1 MMMIST
7 ENKNAIKVFV
17 DTNVV
22 LDALT
27 QRDMNYQSSLSFMRY
42 IISGEL
48 KGYMCSKQITDLYY
62 ILKKYT
68 LNDLQRRNLIK
79 TVLKTFELLPL
90 LKGDILA
97 TINTNMKDF
106 EDAIL
111 DEVAKVNMIP
121 YFVTN
126 NIDDYKDSKSMVLTP
141 DQFLTLFQLNK

>member
-1 MMMIST
+1 MIST

-17 DTNVV
+17 DTNVI

-27 QRDMNYQSSLSFMRY
+27 QRDVNYQSSLSFMRY
-42 IISGEL
+42 IIAGEIR
-48 KGYMCSKQITDLYY
+48 GYMCSKQITDLYY

>member
-1 MMMIST
+1 MTIST
-7 ENKNAIKVFV
+7 ENKNATRVFV
-17 DTNVV
+17 DTNVI

-27 QRDMNYQSSLSFMRY
+27 QRDANYRSSLAFMRY
-42 IISGEL
+42 IIMGEL
-48 KGYMCSKQITDLYY
+48 KGYICAKQITDLYY
-62 ILKKYT
+62 VLRKYT

-97 TINTNMKDF
+97 TINSNSKDF
-106 EDAIL
+106 EDTIL

-121 YFVTN
+121 YFITN

-141 DQFLTLFQLNK
+141 EQFLTLFQLDK

>member
-1 MMMIST
+1 MTIST

-42 IISGEL
+42 IIAGEL

-141 DQFLTLFQLNK
+141 NQFLTLFQLNK